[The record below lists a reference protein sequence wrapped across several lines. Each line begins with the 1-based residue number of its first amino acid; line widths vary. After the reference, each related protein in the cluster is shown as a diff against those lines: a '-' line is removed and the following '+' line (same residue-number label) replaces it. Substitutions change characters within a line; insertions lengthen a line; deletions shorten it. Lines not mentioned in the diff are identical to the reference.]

1 MGEKYKL
8 PLSHEAFASWSLLDL
23 LTGYWEDYYAKN
35 PTEAKRSADGK
46 EVKFVTGDPLI
57 DKWEDE
63 IAKGIEPDLTE
74 GLTVQDRE
82 RVLAAREVNKD
93 RAQAAQQANTD
104 LGDGFEDSYGG

>member
-1 MGEKYKL
+1 M
-8 PLSHEAFASWSLLDL
+8 PLSHEAFADWSLLDL

-57 DKWEDE
+57 DKWEE
-63 IAKGIEPDLTE
+63 ELARGINPDLTE
-74 GLTVQDRE
+74 GMAPSE
-82 RVLAAREVNKD
+82 RLKVMAARD
-93 RAQAAQQANTD
+93 RLKTRFVAEKQANSD